1 MRRFAILAVLVIAG
15 CTSSGTPVSTAPPG
29 PTTTAQ
35 STPNTRDSS
44 SAVTPPASSSVPPAR
59 STTQNSVPPASS
71 PAQQLFARMTE
82 AQRIGQMLMVDC
94 PSTGASSATAAA
106 IANYHVGS
114 VILDGTTQEG
124 LAAVQQ
130 VTTHVESINPSA
142 AKLFIATDQ
151 EGGLVQR
158 LQGSGFG
165 TIPSAVQQGQLAP
178 SALRADAQVWGEQL
192 RHAGVT
198 VNLAPVLDTVPAGS
212 GPNPPIGDLDRQY
225 GSTPSAVKAHG
236 LAYAQGMTAA
246 GIDVTVKH
254 FPGLGRVT
262 GNTDVSSGVTDSV
275 TTRHDPYLKPFR
287 AAARAQVPF
296 VMISTAIYSR
306 IDPGVPAAFSRTI
319 VTGMLR
325 HDLGYRGLIISD
337 DLGGAKQVADRTP
350 GQRAVDFVA
359 AGGDVV
365 LTVNASQA
373 GEMIGALLAKANS
386 SAAFKQ
392 KVDAA
397 ALLVLQAKQA
407 RGLLS

>member
-1 MRRFAILAVLVIAG
+1 
-15 CTSSGTPVSTAPPG
+15 
-29 PTTTAQ
+29 
-35 STPNTRDSS
+35 
-44 SAVTPPASSSVPPAR
+44 
-59 STTQNSVPPASS
+59 
-71 PAQQLFARMTE
+71 
-82 AQRIGQMLMVDC
+82 MVDC
-94 PSTGASSATAAA
+94 PSTGASGATATA
-106 IANYHVGS
+106 IAQYHVGS

-124 LAAVQQ
+124 MAAVQQ

-158 LQGSGFG
+158 LQGDGFA
-165 TIPSAVQQGQLAP
+165 TIPSAVQQGTLAP
-178 SALRADAQVWGEQL
+178 SALRADAQAWGTQL

-225 GSTPSAVKAHG
+225 GSTPGAVQSHG

-275 TTRHDPYLKPFR
+275 TTRHDAYLKPFR
-287 AAARAQVPF
+287 AAVRANVPF

-325 HDLGYRGLIISD
+325 DDLGFDGLIISD
-337 DLGGAKQVADRTP
+337 DLGAAAQVSARSP

-359 AGGDVV
+359 AGGDIV
-365 LTVNASQA
+365 LTVDAGQA
-373 GEMIGALLAKANS
+373 AEMTAALRAKAN
-386 SAAFKQ
+386 ADPAFKQ
-392 KVDAA
+392 EVDAA